1 MEEYKTVEENEK
13 DFQNAYEN
21 YWHGSSNPKLQK
33 QNWDKM
39 FLAVLFACTNITK
52 RICCQ
57 RKIILQDLDEV
68 SLDAAMY
75 CMKFIGRGVRP
86 RKLSSYCYLRVR
98 YILDMPSRKWYDKNI
113 VQFPQDN
120 YKEIDMEIEGEYGC

>member
-1 MEEYKTVEENEK
+1 MEEYKTVEENES
-13 DFQNAYEN
+13 DFQEAYEY
-21 YWHGSSNPKLQK
+21 YWHGSANKDSQK
-33 QNWDKM
+33 KNWDKM

-52 RICCQ
+52 KICSQ

-75 CMKFIGRGVRP
+75 CMKFIGKGVRP

-98 YILDMPSRKWYDKNI
+98 YILDNPSRQWYDKNI
-113 VQFPQDN
+113 TQIPQDN
-120 YKEIDMEIEGEYGC
+120 YKEIDMEIEDVD

>member
-13 DFQNAYEN
+13 DFQDAYEN

-39 FLAVLFACTNITK
+39 FLAVLLACTNITK

-75 CMKFIGRGVRP
+75 CMKFIGRGIRP